1 VKTAPRK
8 AGRGAGFWIGTALA
22 VAAVGATGW
31 YVAQQS
37 QGRKDDDARARAG
50 AEAELAKARAEAEE
64 ARKAAAAATTSA
76 EAAKRALEEQRIA
89 NTRTR
94 AQAELAAARAEAEAT
109 RRKADAELASAAEAR
124 RAAEAAA
131 KARATEKPA
140 APAAAAAA
148 TSPKAAPARVSK
160 WVGIFACGP
169 VGSTWPSTFMAPVT
183 QAGNAFALAMGKAGQ
198 PGVLQMKGVRQP
210 DGSLQLAGS
219 GISPLKDFHGENYKA
234 SFIGKFSEGSYY
246 GRGTLG
252 TRDCALSI
260 VTEAEAARRAVE
272 FPGPWVATFACAA
285 QESVAPTTYQAAI
298 TVTGQKYELRY
309 GTAGVPGSAT
319 MSGTREAD
327 GRMRVTGRGISRMTE
342 FYGQPF
348 TLDFD
353 GKFSGERYS
362 ARGKSGARDCVL
374 SIARR

>member
-37 QGRKDDDARARAG
+37 QGRKDEDARARAG

-131 KARATEKPA
+131 KARALERPA
-140 APAAAAAA
+140 GAAASASAAKRPATPALTRWAAIIACGSIASTAPAAYPA
-148 TSPKAAPARVSK
+148 TVTS
-160 WVGIFACGP
+160 VGNDFQL
-169 VGSTWPSTFMAPVT
+169 S
-183 QAGNAFALAMGKAGQ
+183 QGKAGQ
-198 PGVLQMKGVRQP
+198 AGSLQMKGKRQA
-210 DGSLQLAGS
+210 DGRLQLSGT
-219 GISPLKDFHGENYKA
+219 GISSLPEFRDKPYQA
-234 SFIGKFSEGSYY
+234 SVDGKFASDRYQ
-246 GRGTLG
+246 GRGNLG
-252 TRDCALSI
+252 ARDCTL
-260 VTEAEAARRAVE
+260 VLMTEAAASRQAAD
-272 FPGPWVATFACAA
+272 FPGPWTASFACAA
-285 QESVAPTTYQAAI
+285 QESLGPSTFPAAI
-298 TVTGQKYELRY
+298 TSSGQNFELRY
-309 GTAGVPGSAT
+309 GKAGEPGSAK
-319 MSGTREAD
+319 MNGRRESD
-327 GRMRVTGRGISRMTE
+327 GRMRITGNGNSGMKE
-342 FYGQPF
+342 FYGQPYSVE
-348 TLDFD
+348 FD
-353 GKFSGERYS
+353 GKFSSERYQ
-362 ARGKSGARDCVL
+362 ARGKLGDRDCTLV
-374 SIARR
+374 IARR